1 MRPSAGAPPDTSQEF
16 QRRAT
21 ARIVERLVRLRLAIV
36 PLLMLIGVFVA
47 WTDPAPWRRALV
59 ALLLLVMLAG
69 SWYAAE
75 RVRRRG
81 IEANTL
87 DANLTFNAFGQ
98 LSLVVATGGIESPLA
113 PTFPLM
119 AMLVSLLASPR
130 VAAAVVLGFQAPA
143 LVALAL
149 LQRSSGVPSLL
160 PAALIRAP
168 YTAASPAL
176 LGWRALALVLLLAA
190 TVALGRLVRA
200 TLVDI
205 SHEIDAA
212 RDAQLD
218 AHLEQNRA
226 LTTLTGE
233 IAHELKNPLATVKG
247 LAAMLARGAEG
258 KSAERLSVLRRE
270 VDRMEHTLEEFL
282 NFSRPL
288 VPLALEPVDLA
299 ALARDVLSLHEGM
312 AAERDVRLSLD
323 DTGAAPVRCDP
334 RKVRQ
339 VLVNVLQNALDAS
352 PASAAVTVETAIA
365 QGGGARVTVRDQ
377 GPGVASAVA
386 SRVFEAGV
394 TTKAHGSGLGL
405 TVARALARQHGGD
418 LTLRNAPE
426 GGCVAE
432 MTLPDAPPAEASAR
446 EAV

>member
-1 MRPSAGAPPDTSQEF
+1 MRPSAEAPPDTSQEF

-21 ARIVERLVRLRLAIV
+21 ARIVERLVRLRLAIA

-47 WTDPAPWRRALV
+47 WTDPAPWRRALS
-59 ALLLLVMLAG
+59 ALLPLVVLAG

-75 RVRRRG
+75 RVRRG
-81 IEANTL
+81 GVGANML

-98 LSLVVATGGIESPLA
+98 VSLVVLTGGIESPLA

-119 AMLVSLLASPR
+119 AMVLSLLASPR

-143 LVALAL
+143 IVALAL
-149 LQRSSGVPSLL
+149 LQRSSRVPSLL

-176 LGWRALALVLLLAA
+176 LGWKALSLVLLLAA

-205 SHEIDAA
+205 SREIDAA

-258 KSAERLSVLRRE
+258 KGAERIAVLRRE
-270 VDRMEHTLEEFL
+270 VDRMEQTLEEFL

-288 VPLALEPVDLA
+288 VPIALEPVDLA
-299 ALARDVLSLHEGM
+299 ALARDVLALHEGM

-323 DTGAAPVRCDP
+323 DSGAAPVRCDP

-352 PASAAVTVETAIA
+352 PEGASVTVETALA

-377 GPGVASAVA
+377 GPGVAPTVA

-394 TTKAHGSGLGL
+394 TTKARGSGLGL

-418 LTLRNAPE
+418 LTLRSGPE

-432 MTLPDAPPAEASAR
+432 VTLPDAPPAEATAK
-446 EAV
+446 EAL